1 MRIGILG
8 GTFDP
13 VHIAH
18 LRICEEVAEEIQLD
32 KVYLIPVHIPPHK
45 GEKSI
50 TDFSHRLK
58 MLELAVSTSPIL
70 DVLDLEGKR
79 GGISYTVPTLE
90 ELNRIFGDSHTIYFI
105 MGMDAFLEID
115 TWYRYKDIFSLAEL
129 VVISRPGYEID
140 DISSYIKTLGVEC
153 SGISDNTIRLAS
165 GRSLIYMSTT
175 NLDISSSHIRKMV
188 KRRRSIRFL
197 VTEDVRRY
205 IEERRLYT

>member
-18 LRICEEVAEEIQLD
+18 LRVCEEVAEEIQLD

-70 DVLDLEGKR
+70 DVLDLEGKM
-79 GGISYTVPTLE
+79 GGISYTVHTLK
-90 ELNRIFGDSHTIYFI
+90 ELNRAFGGSHTIYFI

-165 GRSLIYMSTT
+165 GRSLIYLPTT
-175 NLDISSSHIRKMV
+175 HLDISSSHIRKMV

-205 IEERRLYT
+205 IEERGLYT

>member
-18 LRICEEVAEEIQLD
+18 LRVCEEVAEEIQLD
-32 KVYLIPVHIPPHK
+32 KVYLVPAYIPPHK

-58 MLELAVSTSPIL
+58 MLKLAVSTSPLL

-79 GGISYTVPTLE
+79 VGISYTVPTLE

-105 MGMDAFLEID
+105 MGMDAFLEIE
-115 TWYRYKDIFSLAEL
+115 TWYRYRDIFSLTEL
-129 VVISRPGYEID
+129 VVISRPGYVIR
-140 DISSYIKTLGVEC
+140 DISNHIENLGVEC
-153 SGISDNTIRLAS
+153 RKVHNNIIVLSS
-165 GRSLIYMSTT
+165 GRSLTYVATT
-175 NLDISSSHIRKMV
+175 YLDISSSKIRKMI
-188 KRRRSIRFL
+188 REGRSIRFL

-205 IEERRLYT
+205 IEERGLYI